1 MSFRKSYGLVLVG
14 FGRFC
19 ILALSL
25 VLVGFGRFWLVLVG
39 FGWFWLV
46 EANPNGKIVK
56 VSK

>member
-1 MSFRKSYGLVLVG
+1 MPFRKSYGLVLVG

-39 FGWFWLV
+39 FGRFCGFAWFCLV
-46 EANPNGKIVK
+46 LFGFAF
-56 VSK
+56 